1 MLAFLF
7 VAQVYFGFA
16 RAAYEEGVVRMDDN
30 FYYFNY
36 QDIINATNL
45 SKPPWVY
52 GHNIEKEDSNDE
64 IVTSLFKTKKTCIY
78 FRKENLNE
86 THVNFTKHYK
96 DVEKKDDNMTSER
109 LYGHFFTTPGMAKEN
124 SAPANRSAPNGIA
137 VSKQPGGTPHAW
149 FKLIFSD
156 NRDCSIIRPFSLEQF
171 KNSPLLAHPDTKIK
185 DVPGLSY
192 YAEDSD
198 YKSTE
203 GRCIVLL
210 SDDKARKGGFPAR
223 YKNIYESLCGK
234 RPQFKVVF
242 DENCPRIP
250 NILGC

>member
-1 MLAFLF
+1 MLAIFF
-7 VAQVYFGFA
+7 FAQAYLGFA
-16 RAAYEEGVVRMDDN
+16 RAAYQEGVVRMDDN
-30 FYYFNY
+30 FYYFDHQN
-36 QDIINATNL
+36 IINATNL
-45 SKPPWVY
+45 SKPPWLY
-52 GHNIEKEDSNDE
+52 GHNIEEEDIDDE
-64 IVTSLFKTKKTCIY
+64 IVTSLFKTRKTCTY

-109 LYGHFFTTPGMAKEN
+109 LFGHFFKTPGMARDN

-137 VSKQPGGTPHAW
+137 VSRKPGGTPHAW

-156 NRDCSIIRPFSLEQF
+156 NRDCSILRPFSLKQF
-171 KNSPLLAHPDTKIK
+171 GDAPLLAHPDTRIE

-192 YAEDSD
+192 YTQNSR
-198 YKSTE
+198 YQSTK

-210 SDDKARKGGFPAR
+210 SDDKARKGGLPEWC
-223 YKNIYESLCGK
+223 KKIYDSLCGK
-234 RPQFKVVF
+234 RPEFKVVF
-242 DENCPRIP
+242 DQHCPRIP